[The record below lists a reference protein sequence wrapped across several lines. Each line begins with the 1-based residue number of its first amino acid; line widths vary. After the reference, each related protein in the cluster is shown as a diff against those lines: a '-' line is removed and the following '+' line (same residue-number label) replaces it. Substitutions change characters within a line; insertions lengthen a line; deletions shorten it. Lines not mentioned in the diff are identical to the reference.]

1 MKLLI
6 DAIKSRG
13 RILHNN
19 ILKVDEIINHQ
30 VDPVLM
36 NAIGDEFYNHFKDKN
51 ITKVVT
57 VESSGIA
64 PAILTALKLNSPL

>member
-36 NAIGDEFYNHFKDKN
+36 SAIGDEFYNYFKV
-51 ITKVVT
+51 TKAF
-57 VESSGIA
+57 ERGCQRWLLLIFM
-64 PAILTALKLNSPL
+64 LMK

>member
-36 NAIGDEFYNHFKDKN
+36 NAIGDEFYNHFKMIK
-51 ITKVVT
+51 TLQ
-57 VESSGIA
+57 
-64 PAILTALKLNSPL
+64 LTL